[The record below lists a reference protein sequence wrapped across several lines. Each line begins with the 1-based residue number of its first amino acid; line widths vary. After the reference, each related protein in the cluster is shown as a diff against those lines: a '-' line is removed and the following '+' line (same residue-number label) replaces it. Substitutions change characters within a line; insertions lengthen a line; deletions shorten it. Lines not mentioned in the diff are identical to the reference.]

1 MRVVVVNC
9 GSSSIKYEIFEAPA
23 CTSVAHGLLERIG
36 TADSDLRHEGTDAS
50 GAHQEIVEA
59 RAVADH
65 RQGFELILDV
75 ITRARSVRD
84 PSDLLAFGH
93 RVVHGGEDFR
103 APVIVDA
110 QVLQGIRA
118 LAAQAPLHNPA
129 NALGIE
135 VLQQLYPAVPHVAVF
150 DTAFHHTLP
159 PHAFH
164 YALPQE
170 LYRLHHVRRYGFHG
184 TSHQYVVT
192 EAARYLGIPLP
203 RFNAISLHLGNG
215 ASAAAVA
222 GGHSVDTSMGLT
234 PLEGL
239 IMGTR
244 CGDIDPAIPFY
255 LARTTGKSLDEIETL
270 LNHESGLKGIC
281 GANDMR
287 EVQTRAE
294 CGDAQAELAIAMFSY
309 RIKKY
314 IGAYSAVLDRV
325 DALLFTGGIGE
336 NSALIRSR
344 ACSGLAALGIRVDE
358 SKNSAVGRDDRSP
371 ASAFASPPSPA
382 LPAGEGGGEGSD
394 SPPPSPRPSAS
405 PRFPHPNPLPQV
417 MRARGAGQETPAE
430 SSRVDES
437 EIAEIQ
443 AVDGAVKIL
452 VVATNEERE
461 IARQTVHTVL
471 QARGAAVATKSE
483 ESP

>member
-9 GSSSIKYEIFEAPA
+9 GSSSIKYEIFAAPA

-36 TADSDLRHEGTDAS
+36 TADSCLRHEGSDAA
-50 GAHQEIVEA
+50 GARQELVETH
-59 RAVADH
+59 AVADH
-65 RQGFELILDV
+65 RRGFELILDV
-75 ITRARSVRD
+75 IARTRSMRGAA
-84 PSDLLAFGH
+84 DLFAFGH
-93 RVVHGGEDFR
+93 RVVHGGEAFR
-103 APVIVDA
+103 APVLVDA

-135 VLQQLYPAVPHVAVF
+135 VLQQIYPHVPHVAVF

-192 EAARYLGIPLP
+192 AAAQYLDIPLP

-215 ASAAAVA
+215 ASAAAIA
-222 GGHSVDTSMGLT
+222 GGNSVDTSMGLT

-255 LARTTGKSLDEIETL
+255 VARATGKSLDEIEAL
-270 LNHESGLKGIC
+270 LNQDSGLKGIC

-287 EVQTRAE
+287 EVQARAE
-294 CGDAQAELAIAMFSY
+294 RGDAQAELALAMFAY

-314 IGAYSAVLDRV
+314 IGAYYAVLGRV

-336 NSALIRSR
+336 RSALIRSR
-344 ACSGLAALGIRVDE
+344 ACGDLAALGIRVDE
-358 SKNSAVGRDDRSP
+358 AKNSA
-371 ASAFASPPSPA
+371 
-382 LPAGEGGGEGSD
+382 
-394 SPPPSPRPSAS
+394 
-405 PRFPHPNPLPQV
+405 
-417 MRARGAGQETPAE
+417 ARGE
-430 SSRVDES
+430 V
-437 EIAEIQ
+437 AEIQ
-443 AVDGAVKIL
+443 SADSTVKVL
-452 VVATNEERE
+452 VVATDEERE
-461 IARQTVHTVL
+461 IALQTVNTVL
-471 QARGAAVATKSE
+471 RARDGVEVKSE
-483 ESP
+483 DVS